1 MSRALSG
8 YCTLR
13 DDLGVPIN
21 THQLKSQ
28 VWPAWVLLP
37 VVVGYITMTRGFA
50 HIGISP
56 LYIGEATL
64 GLLLVAWP
72 GTILGTWARTQLRQH
87 TYTTLATLS
96 VIFVAYGLFQ
106 CLRGLIGS
114 GFPKSSL
121 QNFAFNY
128 YIAFL
133 FAGMWLGERHRNL
146 LSRLIWWLAWINA
159 IYGIAYLLV
168 LGRPVTSEDTS
179 APIFGWPAGS
189 AIAILGLL
197 CFERDTKRILL
208 PLALNVFVLLGRQVR
223 AEWLAIACAIV
234 LFSVLRGQFI
244 RLMQLGAVVGGL
256 VLAGVLADVK
266 IPAPSSFGGVIS
278 ARDIVG
284 RAISAVDER
293 AAARLTEHA
302 SAFAGSV
309 SWRTEWWNNLLELT
323 HKRTHTVLFGLGYG
337 YPIWE
342 LNPHVDEVNPT
353 PHNIFIYVLTYT
365 GWVGVAIFYTL
376 QLYLAWLLWK
386 SYLASGQPFGICLWM
401 LMFVWAHF
409 DNRLET
415 PYGAIPFWVL
425 VGMALTSFPL
435 DAVARNR
442 NALKLPVVS
451 PTT

>member
-1 MSRALSG
+1 
-8 YCTLR
+8 
-13 DDLGVPIN
+13 VPIN
-21 THQLKSQ
+21 TYQTKSLE
-28 VWPAWVLLP
+28 WPGWVLLP
-37 VVVGYITMTRGFA
+37 VVIGYITMTRAFA
-50 HIGISP
+50 HIGVSP

-64 GLLLVAWP
+64 GLLLFVWP
-72 GTILGTWARTQLRQH
+72 GMILGTWARTQLRQH
-87 TYTTLATLS
+87 TYTNFSTLS
-96 VIFVAYGLFQ
+96 VVFVAYGALQ
-106 CLRGLIGS
+106 CVRGLLAS
-114 GFPKSSL
+114 GYPKSAL

-133 FAGMWLGERHRNL
+133 FAGMWLGERHRDL
-146 LSRLIWWLAWINA
+146 LPRLMWYLAWMNA

-168 LGRPVTSEDTS
+168 LGRPVSSEDLS

-197 CFERDTKRILL
+197 CFERDTKRIIL

-223 AEWLAIACAIV
+223 AEWLAIACAIT
-234 LFSVLRGQFI
+234 LFSLLRGQII
-244 RLMQLGAVVGGL
+244 RLLQLAAVVGGL
-256 VLAGVLADVK
+256 VFAGVVADVK

-284 RAISAVDER
+284 RAISAVDQR
-293 AAARLTEHA
+293 AAERLTEHA

-309 SWRTEWWNNLLELT
+309 SWRTEWWGNLLELT
-323 HKRTHTVLFGLGYG
+323 HKRTLTTLFGVGYG

-342 LNPHVDEVNPT
+342 LNPHVEEVNPT

-365 GWVGVAIFYTL
+365 GWIGVFIFYTL

-386 SYLASGQPFGICLWM
+386 GSRASGQPFGICLWA
-401 LMFVWAHF
+401 LLFVWAHF

-425 VGMALTSFPL
+425 VGMALTSF
-435 DAVARNR
+435 AQTTTARRQSVTASRVTKSTN
-442 NALKLPVVS
+442 
-451 PTT
+451 